1 MPPRPPRSLLR
12 IARRQTVRLLRSSLE
27 PQEIERTLRRT
38 VHQTLDLIPL
48 DARLL
53 MKHRQRTKRLNRQ
66 LAWSLAFV
74 AGAVNAGG
82 FMAVKTYTSHVSGA
96 ISRAADELA
105 IGNRTLA
112 LGAISTVGCFAA
124 GAFFTSMLISFGR
137 RHRFRSHYALSLTLE
152 AGLMVALGVMG
163 QELHQMRRFALPLT
177 VVLMAFIMGM
187 HNSVVTTISS
197 AEVRTTHMTGIATD
211 IGLELGR
218 LLYFNRDRN
227 RRMKEVRAN
236 RDRLK
241 LHTLI
246 LAAFFGGGLAGAVGF
261 QHLGFRIV
269 FGLAAFLVFLGL
281 QPILYDL
288 RVRRRLLRQSVH

>member
-1 MPPRPPRSLLR
+1 MTPRPPRSLLR
-12 IARRQTVRLLRSSLE
+12 IARRQTVRLLRSSVE
-27 PQEIERTLRRT
+27 PEEIERTLRQT

-66 LAWSLAFV
+66 LAWSLAFI

-137 RHRFRSHYALSLTLE
+137 RHRFRSHYALSLAIE
-152 AGLMVALGVMG
+152 AGLLVVLGMTSL
-163 QELHQMRRFALPLT
+163 ELHQMHRFALPLT
-177 VVLMAFIMGM
+177 VVLLAFIMGM

-218 LLYFNRDRN
+218 LFYFNRDRG

-241 LHTLI
+241 LHSLI
-246 LAAFFGGGLAGAVGF
+246 LAAFFGGGLIGAMGF
-261 QHLGFRIV
+261 QHLGYRIV
-269 FGLAAFLVFLGL
+269 FFLAAFLLLLAF

-288 RVRRRLLRQSVH
+288 RVRRRLLRQSVP